1 MSVTCTH
8 SIMAAG
14 AAPREVSWQVK
25 DEARAGG
32 GRGQPLL
39 LSLCFGNKDF
49 RRTRRHCANCL
60 QHFFVAV
67 AICRLA
73 FINRLDP
80 TPHPLPP
87 TAAYQHLYTAH
98 PPHSAAAML
107 ITATSQSRRKQETLC
122 AVSRQSRVESCELR
136 VASRHYSL
144 APLETHPSAAHLYEE
159 LNARAA
165 AATGETTEGRGGVAV
180 GLREVAC
187 IPSLPAQVPNC

>member
-32 GRGQPLL
+32 GGGQPLL

-80 TPHPLPP
+80 TPHPP
-87 TAAYQHLYTAH
+87 TPAYQHLYTAH

-136 VASRHYSL
+136 VDIILWRHSKHIHQRRIYMKSL
-144 APLETHPSAAHLYEE
+144 M
-159 LNARAA
+159 R
-165 AATGETTEGRGGVAV
+165 GRRQRQVRQ
-180 GLREVAC
+180 LRGAEAWLLGC
-187 IPSLPAQVPNC
+187 EK

>member
-1 MSVTCTH
+1 
-8 SIMAAG
+8 
-14 AAPREVSWQVK
+14 
-25 DEARAGG
+25 
-32 GRGQPLL
+32 
-39 LSLCFGNKDF
+39 
-49 RRTRRHCANCL
+49 
-60 QHFFVAV
+60 
-67 AICRLA
+67 
-73 FINRLDP
+73 
-80 TPHPLPP
+80 
-87 TAAYQHLYTAH
+87 
-98 PPHSAAAML
+98 ML

-187 IPSLPAQVPNC
+187 IHLPPSSGS

>member
-32 GRGQPLL
+32 GGGQPLL

-80 TPHPLPP
+80 TPKPPPP
-87 TAAYQHLYTAH
+87 TPAYQHLYTAH

-122 AVSRQSRVESCELR
+122 AVSRQSRVESCEMR

-187 IPSLPAQVPNC
+187 ISLPPSSDS

>member
-32 GRGQPLL
+32 GGGQPLL

-80 TPHPLPP
+80 TPQFPPYPCIPAPLHCSP
-87 TAAYQHLYTAH
+87 
-98 PPHSAAAML
+98 S
-107 ITATSQSRRKQETLC
+107 SFRRSNVDNSDKSKSPKTGNSLR
-122 AVSRQSRVESCELR
+122 RQSS
-136 VASRHYSL
+136 VASR
-144 APLETHPSAAHLYEE
+144 E
-159 LNARAA
+159 L
-165 AATGETTEGRGGVAV
+165 
-180 GLREVAC
+180 
-187 IPSLPAQVPNC
+187 